1 MTSIPNPT
9 SIPAAGTLAAALKL
23 RDDAS
28 QILGIDVDLVLG
40 PPVGIEGR
48 AARRA
53 REDALADM
61 VTTGFV
67 SFEAVSSRAQA
78 VGEQLRELAELEV
91 AAGLIDLDLGAVA

>member
-9 SIPAAGTLAAALKL
+9 SIPAAGTLAAALQL

-40 PPVGIEGR
+40 PPVGTEGA

-78 VGEQLRELAELEV
+78 TVLKLSELAELEL

>member
-1 MTSIPNPT
+1 MISIPN
-9 SIPAAGTLAAALKL
+9 PAAGTLAGALKL
-23 RDDAS
+23 RTDAS

-61 VTTGFV
+61 VATGV
-67 SFEAVSSRAQA
+67 IRPERISRRAEVAV
-78 VGEQLRELAELEV
+78 VLLEELDELEF
-91 AAGLIDLDLGAVA
+91 AAGLVDFDLGSVA

>member
-9 SIPAAGTLAAALKL
+9 STPAAGTFAAVLQL
-23 RDDAS
+23 RDNAS

-40 PPVGIEGR
+40 SPVGIEGA

-61 VTTGFV
+61 VATGFV
-67 SFEAVSSRAQA
+67 SFEAIRSRGLA
-78 VGEQLRELAELEV
+78 VAEQLRELGELEL
-91 AAGLIDLDLGAVA
+91 AAGLIDLDFGSVA